1 MLSGRKVISPGS
13 FSLFMQAMMR
23 EAVWSLSTTTWNSL
37 GVGWRGG
44 AGGRCTHAHTRTHAR
59 THTHTHTHTTHL
71 LPAVTSMGVK

>member
-37 GVGWRGG
+37 GVG
-44 AGGRCTHAHTRTHAR
+44 
-59 THTHTHTHTTHL
+59 
-71 LPAVTSMGVK
+71 